1 MLQVEQMIDA
11 AIAADLSL
19 LIKCIPG
26 LRIEPGTS
34 HTESSELLQNAIHV
48 LTIQL
53 YLKHTT
59 CKPALNKP
67 LFSTVSNHY
76 IIQLLLD
83 ATI

>member
-19 LIKCIPG
+19 LIKFIAV

-34 HTESSELLQNAIHV
+34 HTESSDSTPELLQNAISV

-59 CKPALNKP
+59 FKAALNKR
-67 LFSTVSNHY
+67 LFSAVSNHC
-76 IIQLLLD
+76 II
-83 ATI
+83 

>member
-1 MLQVEQMIDA
+1 MIDA

-34 HTESSELLQNAIHV
+34 HTESNDSTTELLKNAIPV

-53 YLKHTT
+53 Y
-59 CKPALNKP
+59 
-67 LFSTVSNHY
+67 STQMQSSNE
-76 IIQLLLD
+76 
-83 ATI
+83 